1 MVQIQKLFRS
11 QRNKHHQ
18 KAEDELP
25 VIFVVHPEL
34 QDITATDQDSA
45 NEEEYGLIDTMNH
58 YHLRAEAELAQG

>member
-1 MVQIQKLFRS
+1 M
-11 QRNKHHQ
+11 
-18 KAEDELP
+18 
-25 VIFVVHPEL
+25 IFVVHPEL